1 MSFGSWGYSVNFR
14 TLESL
19 ATLVSGM
26 LFGYGLA
33 FSTMIRP
40 ESVLSFLQ
48 FDDFGLLLVLGAA
61 VTMNTLV
68 FWIVPRFRVRP
79 LFSEKFQTRSFTA
92 NRRSLTGGVLF
103 GIGWGLCGV
112 CPGPALAGIGAGSVD
127 LLVALAGIFVG
138 ALLHGLWESREKRD

>member
-1 MSFGSWGYSVNFR
+1 MNFR

-33 FSTMIRP
+33 FATMIRP

-68 FWIVPRFRVRP
+68 FWIVPRFCVRP
-79 LFSEKFQTRSFTA
+79 WFGEKFQTRPFTI